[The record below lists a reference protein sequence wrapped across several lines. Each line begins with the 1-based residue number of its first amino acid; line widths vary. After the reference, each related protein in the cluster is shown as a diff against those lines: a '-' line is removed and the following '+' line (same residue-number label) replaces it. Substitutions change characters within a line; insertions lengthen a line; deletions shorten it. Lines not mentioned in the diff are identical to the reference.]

1 MAIGW
6 LSIIC
11 VNTLQEILS
20 VTTMSEPLFVIVILN
35 KKYAGGG
42 H

>member
-20 VTTMSEPLFVIVILN
+20 VTTMLEPLFVIVILN
-35 KKYAGGG
+35 KKYASGG